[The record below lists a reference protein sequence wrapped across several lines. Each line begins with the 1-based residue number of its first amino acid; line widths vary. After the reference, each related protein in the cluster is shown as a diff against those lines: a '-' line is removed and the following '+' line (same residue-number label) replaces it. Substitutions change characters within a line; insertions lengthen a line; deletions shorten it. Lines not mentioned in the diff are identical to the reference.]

1 MKRAIV
7 IIGFLLVAPTGARA
21 DGFDQ
26 LVKDVETFYAQ
37 QQDFSARFTQ
47 TVTRAHLPD
56 RPITKTGTVYFKKP
70 GKMRWDYVQPDK
82 VYYVSDGTHLWNYI
96 PESKLVYKMKVG
108 DSELFYA
115 LRFLYGE
122 GSLSKD
128 FALSDGGK
136 EGDLRIILLKP
147 RESEHNFQE
156 LKLFVVID
164 EQGSRI
170 AQTELLD
177 PADNVSRLVFEKTSY
192 QALPDKGFVFEAP
205 ADVQIE
211 DLSAPP
217 VPQP

>member
-1 MKRAIV
+1 MKRAMMIV
-7 IIGFLLVAPTGARA
+7 GFMLMLPTGVQA
-21 DGFDQ
+21 DDFDK
-26 LVKDVETFYAQ
+26 LVEDVETFYAK

-56 RPITKTGTVYFKKP
+56 RPVTKTGTVYFKKP

-122 GSLSKD
+122 GKLRKD
-128 FALSDGGK
+128 FDLSDGGQEK
-136 EGDLRIILLKP
+136 ELRIIRLKP

-156 LKLFVVID
+156 LKLFVVTDD
-164 EQGSRI
+164 EGSRI

-177 PADNVSRLVFEKTSY
+177 PADNVSRLVFEKISY

-205 ADVQIE
+205 PDVQIE